1 MLESLHDLDK
11 RLKAYN
17 TRLYVAK
24 GHPVAVMER
33 LCTRWNVKEL
43 TFQLDREVR
52 SHIIEEAVEKLAE
65 QLDIKV
71 SITIIL
77 EYYRNLH
84 THYEACILS
93 VLERQCCILKLYCNW
108 S

>member
-1 MLESLHDLDK
+1 MLTLPLSLSLSLSRWRFLLECLHDLDK

-52 SHIIEEAVEKLAE
+52 SHIMEEAVEKLAE

-71 SITIIL
+71 SIAIIL
-77 EYYRNLH
+77 EYYRNL
-84 THYEACILS
+84 
-93 VLERQCCILKLYCNW
+93 Q
-108 S
+108 

>member
-1 MLESLHDLDK
+1 MDK

-24 GHPVAVMER
+24 GHPVAVMEK
-33 LCTRWNVKEL
+33 LCNRWNVKEL

-52 SHIIEEAVEKLAE
+52 SHIIEEAVEKLAK

-71 SITIIL
+71 GKKKKNKKKNIS
-77 EYYRNLH
+77 NH
-84 THYEACILS
+84 
-93 VLERQCCILKLYCNW
+93 Q
-108 S
+108 

>member
-1 MLESLHDLDK
+1 MDK

-24 GHPVAVMER
+24 GHPVAVMEK
-33 LCTRWNVKEL
+33 LCNRWNVKEL

-71 SITIIL
+71 GKKNKKKTFPIISSL
-77 EYYRNLH
+77 
-84 THYEACILS
+84 
-93 VLERQCCILKLYCNW
+93 LYM
-108 S
+108 

>member
-1 MLESLHDLDK
+1 MLECLHDLDK

-52 SHIIEEAVEKLAE
+52 SHIMEEAVEKLAE

-71 SITIIL
+71 SIAIIL
-77 EYYRNLH
+77 EYYRNL
-84 THYEACILS
+84 
-93 VLERQCCILKLYCNW
+93 Q
-108 S
+108 